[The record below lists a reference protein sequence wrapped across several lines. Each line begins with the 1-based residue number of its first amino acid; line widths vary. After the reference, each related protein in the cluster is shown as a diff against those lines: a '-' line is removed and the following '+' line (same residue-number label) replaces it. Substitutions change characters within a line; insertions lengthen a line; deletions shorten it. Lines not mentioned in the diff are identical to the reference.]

1 MRQIIPFV
9 KDVVFKTN
17 IASITSISLECEE
30 HVSEGEINGNFI
42 VFGDYKIH
50 NDTTEKELFKY
61 KLPFTAIIPDNIILE
76 TVSLDIKDFTYD
88 IIENNAI
95 RVKIDFLIEGEENK
109 DEKIEKER
117 EESTMIDKKIK
128 DDTSYYLDQKLD
140 EFLNRNI
147 VSKKEDILE
156 KSECEDINITNSD
169 NVIFDID
176 MDKGLENDSFELNK
190 EISNRNEEEQVMEDN
205 NIKEKHEDNK
215 EVVEE
220 EYITYHIHIVKENE
234 TIEEILKIYETDL
247 DNIRM
252 YNDITNINIGDKI
265 IIPEY
270 LDE

>member
-61 KLPFTAIIPDNIILE
+61 KLPFTAIIPDNVILD

-88 IIENNAI
+88 IIENDVI
-95 RVKIDFLIEGEENK
+95 RVKIDFLIEGEEKEEENA
-109 DEKIEKER
+109 EEKER
-117 EESTMIDKKIK
+117 EENIMIDKEINEDK
-128 DDTSYYLDQKLD
+128 SYYLDQKLD

-147 VSKKEDILE
+147 VSKKEDVLE
-156 KSECEDINITNSD
+156 KCENEDTNITNSD
-169 NVIFDID
+169 NVIFDTD
-176 MDKGLENDSFELNK
+176 TDKGLDEFNQED
-190 EISNRNEEEQVMEDN
+190 SNRNEEEQVMEDI
-205 NIKEKHEDNK
+205 NIDEKHEDNK
-215 EVVEE
+215 EVVDE

-234 TIEEILKIYETDL
+234 TIEEILKIYGTDL